1 MPGLRGKSYQ
11 WGLAQKS
18 AAFHQIANRH
28 VKICV
33 PAAPVRYLGE
43 GIGSKNILQ
52 EKQTRPHTQVTQTK
66 KNRTNPELGGQSGT
80 WDHGISIHVPNRGYD
95 SSSYVVH
102 VYWFCKCKCKC
113 ALVDHSLQ
121 GFFRV
126 KRLNWVGP
134 IACEGAHGCRHTIH
148 VWSRSTVNPARSC
161 CLGVDFVEGGKPE
174 YLQKNPRSQIEI
186 DCNSAHI
193 WPEARIEPGS
203 QRWEAW
209 LMTTKPPTLPRFSTL
224 PTGFPVL

>member
-1 MPGLRGKSYQ
+1 MPRLRAKSYQ

-52 EKQTRPHTQVTQTK
+52 EKQTRLHTQVTQTK
-66 KNRTNPELGGQSGT
+66 KQNKSRAGWSEWDSRSRYFNSRAKPGT
-80 WDHGISIHVPNRGYD
+80 WLF
-95 SSSYVVH
+95 VVH
-102 VYWFCKCKCKC
+102 VYLFCKCKC

-121 GFFRV
+121 GLFRV
-126 KRLNWVGP
+126 NRLNWIGP

-148 VWSRSTVNPARSC
+148 VWSRSTANPARSN
-161 CLGVDFVEGGKPE
+161 CLGVGFVEGGKPE
-174 YLQKNPRSQIEI
+174 YLEKNPRSQVEI
-186 DCNSAHI
+186 DCNWAHI
-193 WPEARIEPGS
+193 WPEARIEPGL

-224 PTGFPVL
+224 PKGFPVL